1 MINQVVYIH
10 HKKYAT
16 GLFWQPIGAGFV
28 ARNYAK
34 NLAKSVDKKL
44 NLFTEY
50 RGMIGLGS
58 RKVGHRAGMPSIAAK
73 VMESMAEYT
82 SFLGAFAA
90 DKKYVVIAVRNGV
103 ILEDKVFET
112 ESAAREEYVKL
123 SQIPDWGALIAPG
136 VWGMSRAVE
145 RTLYDIV
152 GAGSSYAVL
161 HTISRFGSRM
171 TAILML
177 AAFMVLLLYVFQKPI
192 GEMLMPRPQIADVK
206 PELVA
211 EYKRQ
216 IEEKNKELDA
226 QFEIEKP
233 LPLAPIVM
241 PYENL
246 PNPVR
251 RAEVCY
257 KAIGFVMQPIAG
269 WKQLVATCGEATV
282 SAEFQRS
289 FGTLGEFYTVAGD
302 LMPGVLVGERSEN
315 MLVVEGNLPS
325 VETVASQDERD
336 AETIVRDITSAF
348 QGIDTNIEASIV
360 VDTLTNGVD
369 IATVNVVEIAASS
382 KLVPMQFMKIFEDFG
397 GVYMTS
403 CTWDASRRFWNY
415 EVIIY
420 AK

>member
-1 MINQVVYIH
+1 MINQVVYVH
-10 HKKYAT
+10 RKKYAT

-34 NLAKSVDKKL
+34 NLAKSIDKKL

-50 RGMIGLGS
+50 RGMVGLGA
-58 RKVGHRAGMPSIAAK
+58 RRMGHRAGMSSIAAQ

-82 SFLGAFAA
+82 SFLGAFAT
-90 DKKYVVIAVRNGV
+90 DKRFVVIAVRNGV
-103 ILEDKVFET
+103 ILEDKVFDT
-112 ESAAREEYVKL
+112 EAEAREEYVRL

-136 VWGMSRAVE
+136 VWGMPRAIE
-145 RTLYDIV
+145 RSLYDVV
-152 GAGSSYAVL
+152 GVGSQSVL

-171 TAILML
+171 TAFLML
-177 AAFMVLLLYVFQKPI
+177 GVFIVFLLYLFKEPI
-192 GEMLMPRPQIADVK
+192 GQMLSPRPQVVDVN
-206 PELVA
+206 PELIE

-233 LPLAPIVM
+233 VPPEPIVM

-246 PNPVR
+246 PNPVQ

-257 KAIGFVMQPIAG
+257 KAIGFVMQPVTG
-269 WKQLVATCGEATV
+269 WNQLVATCAETTV
-282 SAEFQRS
+282 SAELKRS
-289 FGTLGEFYTVAGD
+289 FGTLADFYSVAGD
-302 LMPGVLVGERSEN
+302 LMPGVLVGEQSEN
-315 MLVVEGNLPS
+315 LLVVQGNLPT
-325 VETVASQDERD
+325 VETLASQDERD
-336 AETIVRDITSAF
+336 AETVVRDITSAF
-348 QGIDTNIEASIV
+348 QGIDTEIETNIV

-369 IATVNVVEIAASS
+369 VATVNVVEVAASS

-403 CTWDASRRFWNY
+403 CTWDVSRRVWNY

>member
-1 MINQVVYIH
+1 MVNQVVQIH

-34 NLAKSVDKKL
+34 KLAKSVDKKL

-50 RGMIGLGS
+50 RGMVGLGA
-58 RKVGHRAGMPSIAAK
+58 RRIGHRAGMPSIAAQ

-82 SFLGAFAA
+82 SFLGAFAT
-90 DKKYVVIAVRNGV
+90 DKRYVVIAVRNGV
-103 ILEDKVFET
+103 ILEDKVFDT
-112 ESAAREEYVKL
+112 EVAAREEYVKL

-136 VWGMSRAVE
+136 AWGMPRAIE
-145 RTLYDIV
+145 RTLYDVI
-152 GAGSSYAVL
+152 GSGTHAVL

-171 TAILML
+171 TAVLML
-177 AAFMVLLLYVFQKPI
+177 AAFVVLMLYFLREPI
-192 GEMLMPRPQIADVK
+192 GQMLSPRPQVADVN

-233 LPLAPIVM
+233 LPPEPIVM
-241 PYENL
+241 PFENL
-246 PNPVR
+246 PDPVQ
-251 RAEVCY
+251 RAQSCY
-257 KAIGFVMQPIAG
+257 QAIGFVMQPIAG
-269 WKQLVATCGEATV
+269 WNQVMATCGETHV
-282 SAEFQRS
+282 DVELQRG
-289 FGTLGEFYTVAGD
+289 FGTLSEFYNIAAD
-302 LMPGVLVGERSEN
+302 LMPGVLVSEQSEDY
-315 MLVVEGNLPS
+315 LIVQAKLPA
-325 VETVASQDERD
+325 VETIASQDERD
-336 AETIVRDITSAF
+336 AETIVRDITSSF
-348 QGIDTNIEASIV
+348 QGIDTNIETNIV

-369 IATVNVVEIAASS
+369 VATVNVVEIAASS
-382 KLVPMQFMKIFEDFG
+382 KLVPMQFMKIFQDFG

-403 CTWDASRRFWNY
+403 CTWDAARRIWNY